1 MSYHLSNKIKN
12 YCKKLENLLKSPFP
26 NNKAEIKQ
34 MLTISSPEIFKDYLH
49 ICSLLNKDISVIQNL
64 FNQII
69 DNDEPYLISHLDIK
83 GDDLIS
89 LDYSGGEIGEKLEY
103 LKNEVI
109 KDSTLNQ
116 KGKLINKLKLYP

>member
-1 MSYHLSNKIKN
+1 
-12 YCKKLENLLKSPFP
+12 
-26 NNKAEIKQ
+26 